1 MASSDGRVSSCG
13 KLPPMAPVRGDTHLQ
28 TAVLDELAEAEQY
41 RDWLISLAAPWVGQD
56 LLEVGSG
63 TGEYLPGWLAL
74 DPELKVTA
82 TEADEGRLA
91 AIRARFADDERVS
104 VDQLLLP
111 TDAQASHDAAVAFN
125 VIEHIVDDV
134 GALASMGRLVV
145 PGGRVIIFVPAFPF
159 AMSRFDREIGHVRR
173 YRAAGLRRA
182 LEDAGLEVEVL
193 HHVNSAGLA
202 AWFVGMRLLR
212 QRPGSGAA
220 LRLWDTHVIPRLRR
234 LETRRTPPF
243 GQSLFAVARR
253 APR

>member
-1 MASSDGRVSSCG
+1 MATDAHLVSCG
-13 KLPPMAPVRGDTHLQ
+13 KLPHMAPVRGDTHLQ
-28 TAVLDELAEAEQY
+28 TAVLDELAEAEHY
-41 RDWLISLAAPWVGQD
+41 RDWLISLAAPWVGHD

-63 TGEYLPGWLAL
+63 TGEYLPGWLGL
-74 DPELKVTA
+74 HDDMTVTA
-82 TEADEGRLA
+82 TEADEGRLEA
-91 AIRARFADDERVS
+91 LRSRFADEDRLS
-104 VDQLLLP
+104 VEQLLLP
-111 TDAQASHDAAVAFN
+111 TDAEASHDAAVAFN

-134 GALASMGRLVV
+134 GALAAMGRQVV
-145 PGGRVIIFVPAFPF
+145 PGGHVVIFVPAFPF

-182 LEDAGLEVEVL
+182 LEEAGLEVEVL

-212 QRPGSGAA
+212 QRPGAGAA

-253 APR
+253 ASA